1 MESLFKSHRCNVMIC
16 QFLFW
21 RGVIPVP
28 RINAVTFANAL
39 AEPDSTPVFS
49 FEEGCWSSSY
59 LFSLCFFWIN
69 HQHLP
74 KGAVWT
80 LGDAGWCCIGTPN
93 IIDLAPLGRSRYD
106 MCFVF
111 PSGTVFSSEPATY
124 LHIRYLYWS
133 CLRFSS
139 ISKNYQLVSTQ
150 HVQPLTSCFV
160 PP

>member
-1 MESLFKSHRCNVMIC
+1 MTYQIKQKNKKIRER
-16 QFLFW
+16 
-21 RGVIPVP
+21 
-28 RINAVTFANAL
+28 ANIWPS
-39 AEPDSTPVFS
+39 PDWPSGCISTPLKSGLDCGNRDVFEIS
-49 FEEGCWSSSY
+49 KVKSAYIPFMLSSWKNIY
-59 LFSLCFFWIN
+59 
-69 HQHLP
+69 QHLP